1 MVKLL
6 SISLTAHVKPAH
18 KVQRAFSIVFEL
30 FRVTRR
36 KRGWELLC
44 TLSAT
49 LLVSYGEDPAE
60 FRNDLPQ
67 ESFDLELPYG
77 MSLDGSVLA

>member
-1 MVKLL
+1 M
-6 SISLTAHVKPAH
+6 
-18 KVQRAFSIVFEL
+18 
-30 FRVTRR
+30 
-36 KRGWELLC
+36 LC

-77 MSLDGSVLA
+77 MSRMGVCLLEESSCWGFMHGETAGGNETDVELELKATFSVPLAEVVM